1 MAVKDTVSVALTNAY
16 QNLATLVGGTGGKI
30 PIGSEATANKVVITI
45 MAQTADLAWGETAP
59 AIGGHDIAAGDSW
72 TVNGL
77 DAIKNAWLKNSAAGS
92 TATAIIT
99 AFEVH
104 E

>member
-1 MAVKDTVSVALTNAY
+1 MAVKATISATLTDAY
-16 QNLATLVGGTGGKI
+16 QNLATLFGATNGKI
-30 PIGSEATANKVVITI
+30 PIGTATANKVVITI
-45 MAQTADLAWGETAP
+45 LTQTADLAWGDSTP

-72 TVNGL
+72 TINGL
-77 DAIKNAWLKNSAAGS
+77 AEIKAAYLKNSTAGQTS
-92 TATAIIT
+92 TAIIT